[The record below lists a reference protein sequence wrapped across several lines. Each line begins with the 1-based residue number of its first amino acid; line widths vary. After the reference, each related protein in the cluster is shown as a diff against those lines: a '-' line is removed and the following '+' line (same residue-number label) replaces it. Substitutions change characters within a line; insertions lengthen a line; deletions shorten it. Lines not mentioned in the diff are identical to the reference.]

1 MKRIGLK
8 KIFFSLIFEVGIFL
22 FLINTAGAENFL
34 QPKTVLFKT
43 ANEKLDRV
51 KEIKA
56 DILVPKKFQE
66 GMDFYHEAEEM
77 YKNNDEQDEIKK
89 YIKNARQKFQK
100 AIDESKVSGVLFTET
115 MLAREDTIKVNGH
128 KIDAENWN
136 KAEETFRDAAE
147 ELEGGDSD
155 DAKSLGKES
164 ELLYRKGELKAIQTK
179 ILKKNLV
186 SFKVCRKYG
195 C

>member
-1 MKRIGLK
+1 MKQVGLK
-8 KIFFSLIFEVGIFL
+8 KLSFVLIFGVGFFL
-22 FLINTAGAENFL
+22 FFINTAGAENFL

-66 GMDFYHEAEEM
+66 GMDFYYEAEEM

-89 YIKNARQKFQK
+89 TIKKARQKFQK
-100 AIDESKVSGVLFTET
+100 VIDESKVSGVLFTET

-128 KIDAENWN
+128 KIDLENWN

-147 ELEGGDSD
+147 ELEGG
-155 DAKSLGKES
+155 GF
-164 ELLYRKGELKAIQTK
+164 R
-179 ILKKNLV
+179 
-186 SFKVCRKYG
+186 
-195 C
+195 